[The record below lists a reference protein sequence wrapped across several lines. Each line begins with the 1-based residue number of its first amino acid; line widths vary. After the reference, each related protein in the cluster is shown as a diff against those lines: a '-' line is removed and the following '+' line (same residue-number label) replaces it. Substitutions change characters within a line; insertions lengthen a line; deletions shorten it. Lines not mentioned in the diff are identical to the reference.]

1 MSAQKW
7 TPSAH
12 EQFYFSSFN
21 YYNHEQQLS
30 IGFSFSEIYYLA
42 LTYLFYFQKLG
53 RKFGQHRVMNE
64 ETPGPSHSEDVQFD
78 YKFIHDARHQS
89 IEYLR
94 EELARL
100 KKGNHSLLH
109 SVRRKII
116 KDRTTQA
123 DRTQRH
129 RERAIQRA
137 KQDRDSKETEYRYEN
152 THRLAEL
159 MDEAMK
165 RVEEMEKTVT
175 HEYGMIDITKAIVAP
190 LTFDSTKKTL
200 RGRGG
205 GQLIEPAS
213 YFNSN
218 QNSRIPEFKLNLAF
232 DNVRIRA
239 DLDAILNR
247 PEARRKVYSIVT
259 IQKPKLII
267 DSKSFKHGED
277 VYAWNTTFGNVLAR
291 LEITNDKLVHLKGSN
306 GWDSRQI
313 TATLEDLEEG
323 RVVINKQKGKDRIH

>member
-1 MSAQKW
+1 
-7 TPSAH
+7 
-12 EQFYFSSFN
+12 
-21 YYNHEQQLS
+21 
-30 IGFSFSEIYYLA
+30 
-42 LTYLFYFQKLG
+42 
-53 RKFGQHRVMNE
+53 MNE
-64 ETPGPSHSEDVQFD
+64 ETPGTSNSEDVQFD
-78 YKFIHDARHQS
+78 FKFIHDARHQS

-100 KKGNHSLLH
+100 KRDNHPLLH
-109 SVRRKII
+109 SVRRKILN
-116 KDRTTQA
+116 DRTIQA

-129 RERAIQRA
+129 RERAAQRA
-137 KQDRDSKETEYRYEN
+137 KQDRDSKETEYRFEN
-152 THRLAEL
+152 THRISEL
-159 MDEAMK
+159 MEEATK
-165 RVEEMEKTVT
+165 RAEDMEKSMT
-175 HEYGMIDITKAIVAP
+175 HEYGLVDITKAIVAP

-205 GQLIEPAS
+205 GLLIEPAS

-247 PEARRKVYSIVT
+247 PEARRKVYSIVA

-267 DSKSFKHGED
+267 DNKSFKHGED

-306 GWDSRQI
+306 NWDSRQI

-323 RVVINKQKGKDRIH
+323 RVVINKQKGKDRTH